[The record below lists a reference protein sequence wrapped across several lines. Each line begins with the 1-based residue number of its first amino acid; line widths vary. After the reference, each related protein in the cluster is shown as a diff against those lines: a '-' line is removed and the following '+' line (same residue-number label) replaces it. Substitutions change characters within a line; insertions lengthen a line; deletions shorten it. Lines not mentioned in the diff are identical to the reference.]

1 MTAWKWVAE
10 SGFIALIT
18 HSYRYRSLVKPSER
32 TSNKLI
38 NENLCFLFYIWW
50 RLLTKRKITFTN
62 KGKYTRKCV
71 HIGNSDTL
79 FPGQTHTYT
88 WMHLDLRFAMKKF
101 GRSEGPAL
109 PNLLVTG
116 LGWGV
121 NGGADNS
128 GLSRRESQA
137 IVLSFFL
144 PLWLGWAVMLSL
156 RSPVY
161 VGGRASTKGES
172 ESEIARFFSFHASSS
187 IFQFFCWSCRHWGM

>member
-1 MTAWKWVAE
+1 
-10 SGFIALIT
+10 
-18 HSYRYRSLVKPSER
+18 
-32 TSNKLI
+32 
-38 NENLCFLFYIWW
+38 
-50 RLLTKRKITFTN
+50 
-62 KGKYTRKCV
+62 
-71 HIGNSDTL
+71 
-79 FPGQTHTYT
+79 
-88 WMHLDLRFAMKKF
+88 MHLDLRFAMKKF

-172 ESEIARFFSFHASSS
+172 ESEIARFFRSTHLRQSSNFLLVMPALRDVNWKRIPLWQLCANKLEKITQQHSCDPMTLKKLTAWTVKPTSIPIQSNNASGLSAPLL
-187 IFQFFCWSCRHWGM
+187 HN